1 MTRNSGARLS
11 DRDACADLQ
20 NLQESPNVR
29 ENGKIMGK
37 AKNVYIWLLLL
48 LFFWKEW
55 LYSKESYTV

>member
-37 AKNVYIWLLLL
+37 AKNV
-48 LFFWKEW
+48 
-55 LYSKESYTV
+55 